1 MIELFAAAVQGGPGA
16 EAPPDDVYL
25 LWGFILLGLSLALLA
40 LELFVPSGGLIGL
53 LCGVAAIGSVVAFFQ
68 FDTTLGIVAMVAYAV
83 LGPVVIYFG
92 FKLWISSPLGKRMI
106 LGGHD
111 EAVDEQGDALPA
123 SEAARRERKEKLRQL
138 IGAEGTTVTALR
150 PVGTVRIAGQR
161 LDALAET
168 GVIEANTPVVVTDVY
183 DNQIKVRPR

>member
-1 MIELFAAAVQGGPGA
+1 VIATGLLAAAQAVPA
-16 EAPPDDVYL
+16 DAPNDIYL
-25 LWGFILLGLSLALLA
+25 LWGVILAGVAVGLLV
-40 LELFVPSGGLIGL
+40 LELFVPSGGLIGV
-53 LCGVAAIGSVVAFFQ
+53 LCGVAAIGSIVAFFQ
-68 FDTTLGIVAMVAYAV
+68 FDTTLGVVALVGYV
-83 LGPVVIYFG
+83 LLGPLLIYMI
-92 FKLWISSPLGKRMI
+92 FKLWLNSPIGKLMI
-106 LGGHD
+106 LGGT
-111 EAVDEQGDALPA
+111 EEVVDEQGDALPA

-168 GVIEANTPVVVTDVY
+168 GVIEANTPVIVTDVY